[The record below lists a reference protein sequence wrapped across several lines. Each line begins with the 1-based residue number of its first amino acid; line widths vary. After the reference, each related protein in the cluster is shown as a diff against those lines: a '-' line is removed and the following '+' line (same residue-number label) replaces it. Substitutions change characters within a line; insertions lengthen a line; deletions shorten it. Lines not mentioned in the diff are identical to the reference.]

1 MTRPPQP
8 HPGGD
13 HRADHRADRRADG
26 GSVDCP
32 AVAAAGAA
40 AVQALYAENIAAAA
54 RLRACYH
61 LYTVCEDEQ
70 ERRDLAAGYDPE
82 LDLKPEHAVIDPF
95 HIACAEIVAAY
106 GVHNNRARTLLT
118 RARTLITRFP
128 TLVEAMETGRLDED
142 TADLLARHMRTVDSA
157 HRRAVQQQIIDW
169 LLAAIAAGTRP
180 GREAILGTLDRIITD
195 HDPAGVRARRAAAT
209 RERHI
214 RLRRGTDGMADL
226 IAHLTATEASTLYE
240 VLHRAATEQATRD
253 KTARL
258 QAAHAGDHTLD
269 AEYIRSIDELRA
281 DALVAAFL
289 DPAGPDHEADPQHP
303 ARAGTRPLA
312 TQVRP
317 TITVLAPLGPDGE
330 PEVYLPRGGPATIEA
345 LIELLAR
352 SVGATI
358 TVPHT
363 EPGTADAPDTARRYR
378 ISAELAHRIR
388 LRDGTCRHPGCSVP
402 AQDCDIDHCRPFNHT
417 DPNSGGLTTETN
429 LASICRQHHRFK
441 TFHGWHYHLDPD
453 ATLTITTDTGHTLT
467 THPTGPLAR
476 WRQRDPHPDHTD
488 DTPPRR
494 PWLDPRPQ
502 ATHWL
507 RRARRLAA
515 ERTANTTTPPPTN
528 SHPTTDTDP
537 PPF

>member
-1 MTRPPQP
+1 MTRAPQP
-8 HPGGD
+8 HPGGS
-13 HRADHRADRRADG
+13 A
-26 GSVDCP
+26 DCP
-32 AVAAAGAA
+32 AIAAAGAA

-82 LDLKPEHAVIDPF
+82 IDLRPEHAVIDPF

-142 TADLLARHMRTVDSA
+142 TATLLARHMRTVDSA
-157 HRRAVQQQIIDW
+157 HRGPVQQEIIDW
-169 LLAAIAAGTRP
+169 LMAAIAAGTRP
-180 GREAILGTLDRIITD
+180 GRDAILGTLDRIITD

-214 RLRRGTDGMADL
+214 RLRRGADGMADL
-226 IAHLTATEASTLYE
+226 TAHLTATEASTLYE

-253 KTARL
+253 KKARL
-258 QAAHAGDHTLD
+258 QAARAGGDTVD

-289 DPAGPDHEADPQHP
+289 DPTDPDDPATTRTGGDAAQTG
-303 ARAGTRPLA
+303 ARDGAQAAARPLA

-317 TITVLAPLGPDGE
+317 TITVLAPPGPDGE

-352 SVGATI
+352 CVGATI

-363 EPGTADAPDTARRYR
+363 EPGTADTPDAARRYR

-402 AQDCDIDHCRPFNHT
+402 AQDCDIDHIRPFNHT
-417 DPNSGGLTTETN
+417 DPDSGGLTIEAN
-429 LASICRQHHRFK
+429 LASMCRQHHRFK
-441 TFHGWHYHLDPD
+441 TFHGWHYHLAPD
-453 ATLTITTDTGHTLT
+453 GTLTVTTDTGHTLT

-476 WRQRDPHPDHTD
+476 WRQRDPDPDPTD
-488 DTPPRR
+488 DAPPRR

-515 ERTANTTTPPPTN
+515 ERAANTTTPPPTTG
-528 SHPTTDTDP
+528 HPTTDTDP

>member
-1 MTRPPQP
+1 MTRAQS
-8 HPGGD
+8 HP
-13 HRADHRADRRADG
+13 G

-32 AVAAAGAA
+32 AIAAAGAA

-70 ERRDLAAGYDPE
+70 ERRDLAAGYDPQV
-82 LDLKPEHAVIDPF
+82 DLTPEHAVIDPF

-142 TADLLARHMRTVDSA
+142 TATLLARQMRTVDSA
-157 HRRAVQQQIIDW
+157 HRGAVQREVIDW
-169 LLAAIAAGTRP
+169 LMAAIAASTRP

-226 IAHLTATEASTLYE
+226 TAHLTAAEASTVYE

-253 KTARL
+253 KQARL
-258 QAAHAGDHTLD
+258 QAARAGTDTLD

-289 DPAGPDHEADPQHP
+289 DSDPTDTADQPGDLTRGDATADTPADVQTGTRDG
-303 ARAGTRPLA
+303 ARAGARRPA

-345 LIELLAR
+345 LIELLSR

-363 EPGTADAPDTARRYR
+363 EPGTADAPTTARRYR
-378 ISAELAHRIR
+378 ISTELAHRIR
-388 LRDGTCRHPGCSVP
+388 LRDGTCRTP
-402 AQDCDIDHCRPFNHT
+402 AAP
-417 DPNSGGLTTETN
+417 
-429 LASICRQHHRFK
+429 
-441 TFHGWHYHLDPD
+441 Y
-453 ATLTITTDTGHTLT
+453 
-467 THPTGPLAR
+467 
-476 WRQRDPHPDHTD
+476 
-488 DTPPRR
+488 PPRTATSTTS
-494 PWLDPRPQ
+494 DPS
-502 ATHWL
+502 
-507 RRARRLAA
+507 
-515 ERTANTTTPPPTN
+515 TTPT
-528 SHPTTDTDP
+528 PTTAA
-537 PPF
+537 